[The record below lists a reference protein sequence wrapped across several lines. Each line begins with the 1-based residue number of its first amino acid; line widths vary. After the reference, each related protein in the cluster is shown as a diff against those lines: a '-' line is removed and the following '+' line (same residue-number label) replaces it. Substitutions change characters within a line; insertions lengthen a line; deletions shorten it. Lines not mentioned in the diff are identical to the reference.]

1 MMGSVL
7 NKLHKFA
14 LMGLL
19 CVNWASPQ
27 NVQAQSTQGPAETD
41 CTDTSVDYSSTET
54 MTQAEK
60 IAAMDRALNQ
70 SLNKYDACVS
80 ETTNQSS
87 ANGGGSG
94 GGNGQ
99 GGQSSQGQGEDEA
112 AQGQSTEAAGI
123 SGTSIPPTSQATAS
137 TADDETNA
145 TENPAQQQQGL
156 ANGKIP
162 EDIPSENNDDI
173 LAQRIR
179 SAAETETDPD
189 KQARLWNEYRK
200 YKGLPQK

>member
-1 MMGSVL
+1 MDIVLSNLFKFLIISCMCIYWGSRQ
-7 NKLHKFA
+7 A
-14 LMGLL
+14 
-19 CVNWASPQ
+19 
-27 NVQAQSTQGPAETD
+27 QAQSAQGAVETD
-41 CTDTSVDYSSTET
+41 CTDTNVDYSSTGT
-54 MTQAEK
+54 MTQAER

-80 ETTNQSS
+80 ESTNQSG
-87 ANGGGSG
+87 ANGGNSG
-94 GGNGQ
+94 GGSADG
-99 GGQSSQGQGEDEA
+99 SGEGESTE

-123 SGTSIPPTSQATAS
+123 SGTNTPTAPQAAVPH
-137 TADDETNA
+137 ANEEEKN
-145 TENPAQQQQGL
+145 TENPTVQQQSL

-162 EDIPSENNDDI
+162 EDIPPENNDDI

-179 SAAETETDPD
+179 SAAENEPDPD